1 MVPLTVR
8 SNYSFM
14 WGTAPV
20 KQVCR
25 AARRLGYTRL
35 ALTDTDNLCGLW
47 PFLTACQ
54 REGLTPIVGAEVTD
68 PQRKQRAVCLV
79 ASDTGYRS
87 LCRLL
92 TCRHM
97 DENFKL
103 ETAVSAHA
111 DGLVVLTQS
120 PDLLHAWHTAGV
132 SVAAAMPRR
141 PLPAT
146 HRLRRTANRLGL
158 PAVATPGSF
167 FLHPDDMTVHRMLR
181 AIERNTC
188 LSRLTTDEVA
198 STDAWLAAP
207 EEYVRRF
214 AICPE
219 AISATFE
226 IAERL
231 TFTGPQFGIVMPPL
245 PGQNGSHP
253 AQCLRKDA
261 YEGARRRY
269 GAELSEGVVER
280 LERELLSIADMGFAA
295 YFLIVRDI
303 VKRSPR
309 TCGRGSGAA
318 SLVAYCLGIT
328 NVCPLKHNLYFERFL
343 NPGRKDPPDIDVDF
357 AWDERDAVLDS
368 VLAQYAG
375 HAAMVSSHVLFQPR
389 MALREV
395 AKVFGL
401 TDTEIGQVSKR
412 LPHFWRVKESDPE
425 FLAELKSRPETKS
438 LAFPPPWP
446 DVLQFAQRIIG
457 TPRYMSVHPGGV
469 VITPR
474 PIEEYVPVERAPKG
488 VPIIQWEKDAAE
500 DAGLVKIDLLGNRSL
515 GVIRDAL
522 TNLWDNGIIFDER
535 HWDPE
540 DDFTTQEALA
550 QGRTMGCFYI
560 ESPAMRLLQQKSRV
574 GDFEHLVIHS
584 SIIRPAANEF
594 IQEYIRRLH
603 GGPWDPI
610 HPFLAEVLNETFG
623 IMVYQEDVSRAAVV
637 IAGFSHAE
645 ADTLRKVLTK
655 KDREYQLRDFQQR
668 FYAGARQRGV
678 PQDKIAEIWD
688 MMMSFNGYSFC
699 KPHSA
704 SYARVSFQSAYLK
717 VHYPAE
723 FIAAVISNQGGFYG
737 TFAYVSEARR
747 MGLTILP
754 PDINASDVRWTG
766 QGQTVRVGLLSV
778 KGLGT
783 DTQQRIVTHRQRR
796 VYSGL
801 QDFLERVRPAEDEA
815 RSLINCG
822 ALDALNPGG
831 SRAALRWGLAVWL
844 KAKRPQAR
852 TQSLFKHAEAAGDC
866 QPLLPVEDER
876 ERLRREFS
884 VLGFLCDRHPM
895 ELFAQ
900 PLQKRRTVRAVDL
913 PRSIG
918 RRVRL
923 AGWLI
928 TGKVVSTK
936 TGDPMEFLTFEDETG
951 IVETTFF
958 PQAYRRFCHIID
970 RQRPYLLTGKVEE
983 NWGALTLT
991 VEKAER
997 IMSS

>member
-1 MVPLTVR
+1 MIPLTVR
-8 SNYSFM
+8 SNYSLM
-14 WGTAPV
+14 WGTAPA
-20 KQVCR
+20 KRVCR
-25 AARRLGYTRL
+25 AARRLGYTQL
-35 ALTDTDNLCGLW
+35 ALTDTDNLCSLW
-47 PFLTACQ
+47 SFLTACR

-79 ASDTGYRS
+79 KNDTGYRN

-92 TCRHM
+92 TRRHM
-97 DENFKL
+97 DDDFSL
-103 ETAVSAHA
+103 EAAVVSHA
-111 DGLVVLTQS
+111 NGLVVLTQS
-120 PDLLHAWHTAGV
+120 ADLLDAWHAAGV
-132 SVAAAMPRR
+132 AVAAAMPRR

-146 HRLRRTANRLGL
+146 HCLRRTADRLGL
-158 PAVATPGSF
+158 PVVATPGSF
-167 FLHPDDMTVHRMLR
+167 FLHPDDVSLHRMLR
-181 AIERNTC
+181 AIERNTS
-188 LSRLTTDEVA
+188 LSRLAAGEVA
-198 STDAWLAAP
+198 PADAWLAAP
-207 EEYVRRF
+207 EEYERRF
-214 AICPE
+214 AICPQ
-219 AISATFE
+219 AISATYQ

-231 TFTGPQFGIVMPPL
+231 TFRGPQFGIVMPPL
-245 PGQNGSHP
+245 IGQNGSSP
-253 AQCLRKDA
+253 AQRLREDA

-269 GAELSEGVVER
+269 GAELSEAVVER
-280 LERELLSIADMGFAA
+280 LEHELHSITQMGFGA

-303 VKRSPR
+303 IQRSPR

-357 AWDERDAVLDS
+357 AWDERDDVLNSVLD
-368 VLAQYAG
+368 QYPG

-389 MALREV
+389 MAVREV

-401 TDTEIGQVSKR
+401 TDAEIKQVSKR
-412 LPHFWRVKESDPE
+412 LPQFWRVKESDPE
-425 FLAELKSRPETKS
+425 FLAELKQRPEAKA
-438 LAFPPPWP
+438 LEFPPPWP
-446 DVLQFAQRIIG
+446 DILQFAQRLIG
-457 TPRYMSVHPGGV
+457 TPRYMSVHPGGI

-488 VPIIQWEKDAAE
+488 VPIIQWEKDATE

-522 TNLWDNGIIFDER
+522 GNLRGNNITFDELR
-535 HWDPE
+535 WEPE
-540 DDFTTQEALA
+540 DDFATQEALA

-560 ESPAMRLLQQKSRV
+560 ESPAMRLLQQKSKV

-610 HPFLAEVLNETFG
+610 HPFLAEVLAETFG

-637 IAGFSHAE
+637 LAGFSHAE

-668 FYAGARQRGV
+668 FYSGAAQRGV
-678 PQDKIAEIWD
+678 PGDKTAAIWD

-704 SYARVSFQSAYLK
+704 SYARVSFQAAYLK

-723 FIAAVISNQGGFYG
+723 FIAAVISNEGGFYG

-747 MGLTILP
+747 MGLTVLP
-754 PDINASDVRWTG
+754 PDINVSDVRWSG
-766 QGQTVRVGLLSV
+766 RGQTVRTGLLSV
-778 KGLGT
+778 KGLGA
-783 DTQQRIVTHRQRR
+783 DTQKRIVAQRR
-796 VYSGL
+796 RQPYGSL
-801 QDFLERVRPAEDEA
+801 RDFLERVRPAEDEA

-831 SRAALRWGLAVWL
+831 NRASLLWELACWLKSKRPRAAA
-844 KAKRPQAR
+844 P
-852 TQSLFKHAEAAGDC
+852 SLFDRSEAVDQC
-866 QPLLPVEDER
+866 QPPLLPAEDER

-895 ELFAQ
+895 ELFADT
-900 PLQKRRTVRAVDL
+900 LQKRRTVKAVDL
-913 PRSIG
+913 PRFIG
-918 RRVRL
+918 RQVCL

-936 TGDPMEFLTFEDETG
+936 KGDPMEFLTFEDETG

-970 RQRPYLLTGKVEE
+970 RQRPYLLTGKVEQD
-983 NWGALTLT
+983 WGALTLT
-991 VEKAER
+991 VEKVER
-997 IMSS
+997 IMR

>member
-1 MVPLTVR
+1 MIPLTVR
-8 SNYSFM
+8 SNYSRM

-20 KQVCR
+20 TQVCR
-25 AARRLGYTRL
+25 TARRLGYTRL

-54 REGLTPIVGAEVTD
+54 HEGLSPIVGAEVTE

-79 ASDTGYRS
+79 ASDTGYRN

-92 TCRHM
+92 TRRHM
-97 DENFKL
+97 DENFRL
-103 ETAVSAHA
+103 EAAVISHA
-111 DGLVVLTQS
+111 DGLVVLTQN

-132 SVAAAMPRR
+132 SAAAAMPRR

-167 FLHPDDMTVHRMLR
+167 FLHPDDLTVHRMLR
-181 AIERNTC
+181 AIARNTC

-198 STDAWLAAP
+198 PADAWLAAP

-214 AICPE
+214 AVCPE
-219 AISATFE
+219 AVSATFE

-231 TFTGPQFGIVMPPL
+231 TFTGPQFGIVLPPL
-245 PGQNGSHP
+245 PGQSGST
-253 AQCLRKDA
+253 AVRRLREEA

-269 GAELSEGVVER
+269 GAELSEVVVDR
-280 LERELLSIADMGFAA
+280 LEHELRSITDMGFAA

-303 VKRSPR
+303 VKHSPR

-368 VLAQYAG
+368 VLTRYAG

-401 TDTEIGQVSKR
+401 TDTEIGRVSKR

-425 FLAELKSRPETKS
+425 FLAELKRRPEAKA

-500 DAGLVKIDLLGNRSL
+500 EAGLVKIDLLGNRSL

-522 TNLWDNGIIFDER
+522 TNLRDNGIIFDEG

-540 DDFTTQEALA
+540 DDFTTQETLA

-603 GGPWDPI
+603 GGHWDPI

-645 ADTLRKVLTK
+645 ADRLRKVLTK
-655 KDREYQLRDFQQR
+655 KDREYQLQDFQQR
-668 FYAGARQRGV
+668 FYAGAEQRGV
-678 PQDKIAEIWD
+678 PHDKIAEIWD

-704 SYARVSFQSAYLK
+704 SYARVSFQAAYLK

-778 KGLGT
+778 KALGA
-783 DTQQRIVTHRQRR
+783 DTRRRIVTQRQRQI
-796 VYSGL
+796 YSGL
-801 QDFLERVRPAEDEA
+801 EDFLERVRPAEDEA

-831 SRAALRWGLAVWL
+831 NRAALLWGLACWL
-844 KAKRPQAR
+844 KSKRPRAR
-852 TQSLFKHAEAAGDC
+852 IRPLFKRAETAGDC
-866 QPLLPVEDER
+866 QPLLPAEDER

-900 PLQKRRTVRAVDL
+900 QLHKRRTVRAVDL
-913 PRSIG
+913 PRFIG

-951 IVETTFF
+951 IAETTFF
-958 PQAYRRFCHIID
+958 PQTYRRFCHIID

-983 NWGALTLT
+983 NWGTLTLT